1 MMCKGHLHLK
11 LLSYVPI
18 NIVLIVLGSARL
30 ALLGSA
36 RLISARLGS
45 ARLGSARLGSARLGS
60 ARLGSARLGVSK
72 AWLGWLG

>member
-36 RLISARLGS
+36 RLASDG
-45 ARLGSARLGSARLGS
+45 
-60 ARLGSARLGVSK
+60 
-72 AWLGWLG
+72 LGWPLMTSDCLFQKLLEQLR

>member
-36 RLISARLGS
+36 RLISRVNVGLELIQEYEESLHAS
-45 ARLGSARLGSARLGS
+45 AAI
-60 ARLGSARLGVSK
+60 
-72 AWLGWLG
+72 